1 MPRFRIL
8 SRIDAYV
15 DYVAEV
21 EADNAEEA
29 VDLAYERLV
38 EIAWEKEGVVEFD
51 ATGAQ
56 LGTVALTSGIAT
68 LVASNKDTVV
78 AAANDGSAV
87 VIAAGDAAPRRLPAG
102 SLSGAMAAGGGVT
115 AAGAEGAAGGAGR
128 AVAVCKAFVS
138 GLSDVAASLALAI
151 SDPPEKTSFSAPSIF
166 RPPGLAG
173 LTRTGVL
180 SAVTTGTPSL

>member
-51 ATGAQ
+51 ARRV
-56 LGTVALTSGIAT
+56 VAL
-68 LVASNKDTVV
+68 
-78 AAANDGSAV
+78 NDDGEEIEDYV
-87 VIAAGDAAPRRLPAG
+87 RGKG
-102 SLSGAMAAGGGVT
+102 
-115 AAGAEGAAGGAGR
+115 
-128 AVAVCKAFVS
+128 
-138 GLSDVAASLALAI
+138 
-151 SDPPEKTSFSAPSIF
+151 
-166 RPPGLAG
+166 
-173 LTRTGVL
+173 
-180 SAVTTGTPSL
+180 